1 MAKII
6 FVAGKGG
13 TGKTTFASLLLRYL
27 VNKNKGTILA
37 VDADPNANLNEALG
51 VELKG
56 HIADILDEVKDGRN
70 VPPGMTKDLFVE
82 YKLQQVMTETPH
94 IDLLVMG
101 GPQGPGCYCYANDL
115 LRGYLERLADNYD
128 YLVVDSEA
136 GLEHLSRRTVPKA
149 DILFVLSDAAARGLR
164 SAARVREIID
174 TLKTPINAKYLVV
187 TKILDGQNEALEAE
201 IEATSLPLAGFIPLD
216 DQVTQADLTGRAIF
230 NLPEEAVAVQAVKAI
245 AEKTGL

>member
-13 TGKTTFASLLLRYL
+13 TGKTTFASLVLRYL
-27 VNKNKGTILA
+27 VEKGKGTILA

-51 VELKG
+51 VEVKG
-56 HIADILDEVKDGRN
+56 NIADILDEVKDGRS

-82 YKLQQVMTETPH
+82 YKLQQVMTETPR

-115 LRGYLERLADNYD
+115 LRGYLERLAVNYD

-149 DILFVLSDAAARGLR
+149 DVLFVLSDASARGLR
-164 SAARVREIID
+164 AAARVKEITD

-187 TKILDGQNEALEAE
+187 TKTLDGQAEALQPE

-216 DQVTQADLTGRAIF
+216 SQVMQADLNGRAIF
-230 NLPEEAVAVQAVKAI
+230 YLPEDAVAVRAVTGI
-245 AEKTGL
+245 AEKTKL